1 MSHSIEKVALH
12 TLGCKLNFSETST
25 IARGFSN
32 KGFSIVKNFENA
44 NIHIINTCSVT
55 EKADKKAKK
64 IINKIIQTSDNPY
77 ITVLGCYA
85 QLKPKE
91 IANIKGVNLIIG
103 DKEKLNVVDHVLYNY
118 NKDSLKII
126 HSSINQSTNFN
137 SSYSMNDRVRSYLKI
152 QDGCD
157 YPCTYCTIPKAR
169 GKSRNDSINN
179 ILNNIKILEK
189 NNISEIVITGVNIG
203 DYGRTSN
210 DYNLYK
216 LLARINESSSI
227 SRFRISSIEPN
238 LLTKEIIEFIR
249 DNNKFLPHFHIPL
262 QSGNDKILR
271 LMKRKYDSKMYKNKI
286 QMIKE
291 IIPEACKG
299 ADVIIGFPNESDDDF
314 DTTYNFIDN
323 LEINYLHV
331 FSYSNRNDT
340 VASKMNNQISQETK
354 ISRSRNLQ
362 KLSNKMRFNFYKSNI
377 NKTRKVLFE
386 SQFDDNHLVGF
397 TDNYIRVF
405 VKGNKNMINKVF
417 NVKLL
422 FIGEE
427 DKMFG
432 EII

>member
-85 QLKPKE
+85 QLKPNE

-169 GKSRNDSINN
+169 GKSRNDSIQN
-179 ILNNIKILEK
+179 IMKNVKILEN

-203 DYGRTSN
+203 DYGRTSKN
-210 DYNLYK
+210 ESLFN
-216 LLARINESSSI
+216 LLATMNESSSI
-227 SRFRISSIEPN
+227 NRFRISSIEPN
-238 LLTKEIIEFIR
+238 LLTKEIIEFIQSS
-249 DNNKFLPHFHIPL
+249 NSFLPHFHIPL
-262 QSGNDKILR
+262 QSGNDKILK
-271 LMKRKYDSKMYKNKI
+271 LMKRKYTLKMYQDKI
-286 QMIKE
+286 NMIKK
-291 IIPEACKG
+291 IMPDACIG
-299 ADVIIGFPNESDDDF
+299 ADVIVGFPGETIEDF
-314 DTTYNFIDN
+314 EKTYQFIEQ
-323 LEINYLHV
+323 LKINYLHV
-331 FSYSNRNDT
+331 FSYSNRTGT
-340 VASKMNNQISQETK
+340 VASELTDQVSKDIK
-354 ISRSRNLQ
+354 ISRSRSLQ
-362 KLSNKMRFNFYKSNI
+362 KLSNKMRFQFYKDNI
-377 NKTRKVLFE
+377 NQVRKVLFE
-386 SQFDDNHLVGF
+386 SVVDDEYIVGF
-397 TDNYIRVF
+397 TDNYVRVI
-405 VKGNKNMINKVF
+405 VKGDKSMIKKIF

-422 FIGEE
+422 FVGE
-427 DKMFG
+427 DKVFG
-432 EII
+432 EIY

>member
-1 MSHSIEKVALH
+1 MSHSVEKVALH

-25 IARGFSN
+25 IARGFAN
-32 KGFSIVKNFENA
+32 KGFSIVKDFENA

-77 ITVLGCYA
+77 ITILGCYA

-91 IANIKGVNLIIG
+91 ISDIKGVNLVIG
-103 DKEKLNVVDHVLYNY
+103 DKEKLNVVDHVLSNY
-118 NKDSLKII
+118 NKNNLKII
-126 HSSINQSTNFN
+126 HSEISQSNNFN

-169 GKSRNDSINN
+169 SKSRHDSISN
-179 ILNNIKILEK
+179 ILSNIKVLEQ
-189 NNISEIVITGVNIG
+189 NNISEIIITGVNIG
-203 DYGRTSN
+203 DYGRTSRN
-210 DYNLYK
+210 KNLYK
-216 LLARINESSSI
+216 LLYKINELTSI

-238 LLTKEIIEFIR
+238 LLTREIIEFIR

-286 QMIKE
+286 KMIKE
-291 IIPEACKG
+291 IIPNACIG
-299 ADVIIGFPNESDDDF
+299 ADVIVGFPNESDYDF
-314 DTTYNFIDN
+314 DMTYNFIKN
-323 LEINYLHV
+323 LDINYLHV
-331 FSYSNRNDT
+331 FSYSNRDNT
-340 VASKMNNQISQETK
+340 VASEMSNQNSQETK
-354 ISRSRNLQ
+354 IRRSRSLQ
-362 KLSNKMRFNFYKSNI
+362 KLSNKIRFNFYKNNI
-377 NKTRKVLFE
+377 NKIKKVLFE
-386 SQFDDNHLVGF
+386 SEFDQDYLVGF

-427 DKMFG
+427 EKMFG